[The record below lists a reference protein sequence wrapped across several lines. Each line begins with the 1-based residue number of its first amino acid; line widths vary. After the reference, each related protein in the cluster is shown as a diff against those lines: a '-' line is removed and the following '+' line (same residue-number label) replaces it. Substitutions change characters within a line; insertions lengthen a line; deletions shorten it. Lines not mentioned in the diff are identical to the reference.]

1 MNKKDLL
8 FGLSILKSQKLL
20 DYYWIDIVYKNDLK
34 FYQVY
39 FKTYKWKYYVLDF
52 KKTKNK
58 LDIKNIIYQNYISN

>member
-8 FGLSILKSQKLL
+8 FWLSILKSQKLL

-39 FKTYKWKYYVLDF
+39 FKTYTWKYHVLDF

-58 LDIKNIIYQNYISN
+58 LDIKNIIYQNYILN

>member
-39 FKTYKWKYYVLDF
+39 FKTYKQEYYVLDI

-58 LDIKNIIYQNYISN
+58 LDIKNIIYQNYILN